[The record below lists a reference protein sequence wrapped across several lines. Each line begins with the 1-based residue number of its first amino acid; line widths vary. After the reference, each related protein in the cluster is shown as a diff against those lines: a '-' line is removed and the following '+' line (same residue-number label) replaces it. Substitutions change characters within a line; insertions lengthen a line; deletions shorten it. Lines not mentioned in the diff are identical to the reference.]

1 MRNLQEELVKLVEKL
16 PKSRNRNS
24 LDLKF
29 QSKSLLP
36 LTIRTRSGPTIIQRN
51 SYISK
56 GPHLFMVYIL
66 NIKGQGVLVRQ
77 KRTKK

>member
-36 LTIRTRSGPTIIQRN
+36 LTIKTRSGPTKKFIHQQGAPPVHGLHFKYQRTR
-51 SYISK
+51 SV
-56 GPHLFMVYIL
+56 G
-66 NIKGQGVLVRQ
+66 
-77 KRTKK
+77 